1 MTSSNLPSSP
11 FHEKGEILSSL
22 PWREGVPEENVL
34 SQTQAAWSWGS
45 AVFFPIRGQRAGIG
59 SLCLYGATASFHS
72 TRKSQTGARGRDTPR
87 WSHVYLAT
95 LAERGL
101 AAFSRS
107 HRQSGLA
114 GRGLRERTLVPPLH
128 SHLQLRVESLISN
141 LTIYQACWQVS

>member
-1 MTSSNLPSSP
+1 MRKARSCHPC
-11 FHEKGEILSSL
+11 HG
-22 PWREGVPEENVL
+22 EGVPEENVL

-45 AVFFPIRGQRAGIG
+45 AVFFPIRGQRAGVG

-72 TRKSQTGARGRDTPR
+72 TRKSQTGAQGRDTPR
-87 WSHVYLAT
+87 RSHVYLAT

-114 GRGLRERTLVPPLH
+114 GNTTIVTASLRERTLVPPLH

-141 LTIYQACWQVS
+141 LTIYQACWRVS